1 MNNSD
6 FADIG
11 KNVKIELNKI
21 LGEPI
26 KTFFSDMRKN
36 IKILSQDMQ
45 KLISPKK
52 QLVKL
57 YNDVLEN
64 NEKELNDSPFQRE
77 MVINQKGIKSLPLR
91 IICPSLL

>member
-45 KLISPKK
+45 RIKPDKE

-77 MVINQKGIKSLPLR
+77 MAIN
-91 IICPSLL
+91 

>member
-1 MNNSD
+1 MDNND
-6 FADIG
+6 FLRFVNFAKKEFNNIFDEP
-11 KNVKIELNKI
+11 VKK
-21 LGEPI
+21 
-26 KTFFSDMRKN
+26 FYSDMRKN

-45 KLISPKK
+45 RIKPDKE

-77 MVINQKGIKSLPLR
+77 MAIN
-91 IICPSLL
+91 

>member
-1 MNNSD
+1 MEM
-6 FADIG
+6 
-11 KNVKIELNKI
+11 KNFSRFLKTLSFEAQ
-21 LGEPI
+21 
-26 KTFFSDMRKN
+26 KTFSDIFDEPVKKFYSDMRKN

-45 KLISPKK
+45 RIKPDKE

-77 MVINQKGIKSLPLR
+77 MAIN
-91 IICPSLL
+91 

>member
-1 MNNSD
+1 MNSNYL
-6 FADIG
+6 F
-11 KNVKIELNKI
+11 
-21 LGEPI
+21 
-26 KTFFSDMRKN
+26 TFFDIAKNEIKNIFDEPVKKFYSDMKKN

-45 KLISPKK
+45 RIKPDKE

-77 MVINQKGIKSLPLR
+77 MAIN
-91 IICPSLL
+91 

>member
-1 MNNSD
+1 MAKTYFHKFLNDFNNETKKV
-6 FADIG
+6 FRDIFDEP
-11 KNVKIELNKI
+11 VKK
-21 LGEPI
+21 
-26 KTFFSDMRKN
+26 FYSDMRKN

-45 KLISPKK
+45 KLEPNNE

-77 MVINQKGIKSLPLR
+77 RVN
-91 IICPSLL
+91 